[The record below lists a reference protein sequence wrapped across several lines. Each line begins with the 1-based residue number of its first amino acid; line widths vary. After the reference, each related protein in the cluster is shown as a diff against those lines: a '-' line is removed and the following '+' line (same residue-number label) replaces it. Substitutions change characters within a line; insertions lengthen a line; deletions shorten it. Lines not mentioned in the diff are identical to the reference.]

1 MQQVHLDKIVKLF
14 DCPGVVMLK
23 SAANDEKLDDPVGPD
38 VGAAARIV
46 LHDWNEGK
54 IPYYSMP
61 PNRNAEE
68 PSEAKIVTELGKEFN
83 VDGGESSFIGSLKSV
98 NDFNPVQVPSN
109 CPLNFNMTGLEDDA
123 AAQALSQVDD
133 QSMRSEEENK
143 VVKDKSTSSRQK
155 EKVYAEEGMLNAKLR
170 KAEKRRRKKE
180 NQSSAVDH
188 DANEDYDFKVDYIK
202 EETAMDTGDQDGM
215 ADEKN
220 KNRFEL
226 AFWSSV
232 GQ

>member
-1 MQQVHLDKIVKLF
+1 MQHVHLDKIVKLF

-38 VGAAARIV
+38 VGAAAAGIV

-54 IPYYSMP
+54 IPYYTMP

-123 AAQALSQVDD
+123 AAQAPSQVDD
-133 QSMRSEEENK
+133 QSMESEEENK
-143 VVKDKSTSSRQK
+143 VVKDKSASSRQN
-155 EKVYAEEGMLNAKLR
+155 EKLYAEEGMLNAKLR
-170 KAEKRRRKKE
+170 KAEKRRRNHLQWTMMPMRIMTLKLIT
-180 NQSSAVDH
+180 SRRRLPWILA
-188 DANEDYDFKVDYIK
+188 IK
-202 EETAMDTGDQDGM
+202 
-215 ADEKN
+215 
-220 KNRFEL
+220 L
-226 AFWSSV
+226 AWLMRRTKTHLSCLLE
-232 GQ
+232 